1 MGEGGAFN
9 APRRSQK
16 QKEPGQNSFN
26 VETCQRWDYINM
38 TASLNDSLG
47 ERPRTLRRGKL
58 SRVDGPLHDQGL
70 LVKESSVG

>member
-1 MGEGGAFN
+1 MP
-9 APRRSQK
+9 PRRSQK

-47 ERPRTLRRGKL
+47 GTAKDTLSRKAFSCRWTLTRPRTTC
-58 SRVDGPLHDQGL
+58 
-70 LVKESSVG
+70 